1 MKASALENSP
11 LESSGALMSRIS
23 CIVSICAVFCLSA
36 CSSVP
41 LSSIPALSRIDFRM
55 TDFAALR
62 AGLRLPDFL
71 RPQPEGVELEVIL
84 RMDGASDDK
93 TVFKLLDVP
102 TVALPDGDQSGKK
115 DFGYRLSD
123 QDAARFDAIREKT
136 TVARQQGKRGSV
148 VLSIS
153 PRQFCLLQPLPD
165 GPVLATTYILTS
177 ETKRFVALTRDVDL
191 RLEPETASALQN
203 LKSCKN
209 G

>member
-1 MKASALENSP
+1 MQLAKYVL
-11 LESSGALMSRIS
+11 LMSA
-23 CIVSICAVFCLSA
+23 AVCMAA
-36 CSSVP
+36 CSTVP

-62 AGLRLPDFL
+62 AGLRV
-71 RPQPEGVELEVIL
+71 PEGVELDVIL
-84 RMDGASDDK
+84 RMDGSPDNK
-93 TVFKLLDVP
+93 TVFKLVDVLAVP
-102 TVALPDGDQSGKK
+102 LPDAGQVGKTG
-115 DFGYRLSD
+115 FVYRLSD
-123 QDAARFDAIREKT
+123 QDAVRFDAIRART
-136 TVARQQGKRGSV
+136 TIARQQGKRGSV

-191 RLEPETASALQN
+191 RLEPQTASALEN
-203 LKSCKN
+203 LKNCKD

>member
-1 MKASALENSP
+1 LGLKLFFKRKDSLMQLAKYVMLI
-11 LESSGALMSRIS
+11 GA
-23 CIVSICAVFCLSA
+23 AVCMAA
-36 CSSVP
+36 CSTVP

-62 AGLRLPDFL
+62 AGLRLPEAL
-71 RPQPEGVELEVIL
+71 RPQPEGVELDVIL
-84 RMDGASDDK
+84 RMDGVPDDK
-93 TVFKLLDVP
+93 TVFKLVDVP
-102 TVALPDGDQSGKK
+102 AVPLPDAGQVSKK
-115 DFGYRLSD
+115 EFVYRLSD
-123 QDAARFDAIREKT
+123 QDAVRFDAIRAKT
-136 TVARQQGKRGSV
+136 TIARQQGKRGSV

-191 RLEPETASALQN
+191 RLEPQTASALEN
-203 LKSCKN
+203 LKNCKD